1 VTEFWNTAERRWQ
14 MADPQIDDVQRK
26 AMRLTVDTTDPAPG
40 SFLTGWQLL
49 DALRSGRLA
58 NLDRV
63 GFPPANAGLTYGR
76 NKLFADF
83 VSMTGQEI
91 PVHAWWGTGEP
102 ASAESGYDALLN
114 RMTSLL
120 QGINQNDPAAPDE
133 ALQLAETHLR
143 LRRPDGYVIP
153 PWALEPSWGLN
164 IQRVA
169 KDCGARRPLPD

>member
-1 VTEFWNTAERRWQ
+1 MTEFWNAVKHRWQ

-26 AMRLTVDTTDPAPG
+26 AMRLTVDTTDLPPG

-58 NLDRV
+58 DPDRV

-83 VSMTGQEI
+83 VSLTGREI

-102 ASAESGYDALLN
+102 ACAESGDNALLN
-114 RMTSLL
+114 RMIVLL
-120 QGINQNDPAAPDE
+120 QGIDLNDPAALDE
-133 ALQLAETHLR
+133 APHLAETHPR
-143 LRRPDGYVIP
+143 LRRPDDYVIP
-153 PWALEPSWGLN
+153 PWALEP
-164 IQRVA
+164 
-169 KDCGARRPLPD
+169 